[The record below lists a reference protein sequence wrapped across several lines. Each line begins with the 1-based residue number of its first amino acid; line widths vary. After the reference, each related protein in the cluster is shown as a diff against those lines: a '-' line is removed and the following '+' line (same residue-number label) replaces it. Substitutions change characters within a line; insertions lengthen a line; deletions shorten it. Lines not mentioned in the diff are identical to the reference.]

1 MNAAAVAIII
11 LFFMVLFL
19 LLRSLPD
26 RQGLLNEFNRY
37 LLPKT
42 PGFEKRRSPTKLHVG
57 QLMNMG
63 GGIVPRL
70 PHSSV
75 LFS

>member
-26 RQGLLNEFNRY
+26 LQGLLIEFNR
-37 LLPKT
+37 
-42 PGFEKRRSPTKLHVG
+42 
-57 QLMNMG
+57 
-63 GGIVPRL
+63 
-70 PHSSV
+70 
-75 LFS
+75 